1 MYNTSLLGCAKM
13 EVAVD
18 FRTQTTQY
26 VRSGLPALAAALLLS
41 SASAVAANNSGMPCE
56 QVSRDLKSLEVT
68 VEALTLTA
76 VDHVPIAQHAAKPN
90 TPDGKSHVT
99 ESEIPYLYLTPRV
112 TSILRDVFGT
122 TAEDLPPTSPLV
134 KPKPRSSSPLADSE
148 ETADSASVPDDVAIE
163 SDDMPRYQH
172 QMYRTDI

>member
-18 FRTQTTQY
+18 FRTQTTQC
-26 VRSGLPALAAALLLS
+26 VLSGWPALAATLLL
-41 SASAVAANNSGMPCE
+41 SASAVAASNSGMPCE
-56 QVSRDLKSLEVT
+56 QVGRDLKSLEVT

-76 VDHVPIAQHAAKPN
+76 VDHVPMAQNAAKPN
-90 TPDGKSHVT
+90 TPDGEYHVT
-99 ESEIPYLYLTPRV
+99 ESGIPYLYLTPRV

-122 TAEDLPPTSPLV
+122 TAEDLPPAVPPV
-134 KPKPRSSSPLADSE
+134 KPKSRSSSPLADSE
-148 ETADSASVPDDVAIE
+148 ATADSATVPDDVAIE

>member
-1 MYNTSLLGCAKM
+1 
-13 EVAVD
+13 
-18 FRTQTTQY
+18 
-26 VRSGLPALAAALLLS
+26 
-41 SASAVAANNSGMPCE
+41 MPCA
-56 QVSRDLKSLEVT
+56 QVGRDLKSLEIT

-76 VDHVPIAQHAAKPN
+76 VDHVPIAQNAAKPN
-90 TPDGKSHVT
+90 TPDGESHVT

-122 TAEDLPPTSPLV
+122 TAEDLSPALPPV
-134 KPKPRSSSPLADSE
+134 KPKLRSSSPLADSE
-148 ETADSASVPDDVAIE
+148 ETADSATVPDDVAIE

>member
-1 MYNTSLLGCAKM
+1 M

-26 VRSGLPALAAALLLS
+26 GLSGLSALAATLLL
-41 SASAVAANNSGMPCE
+41 SASAVAASNSGMPCA
-56 QVSRDLKSLEVT
+56 QVGRDLKSLEIT

-76 VDHVPIAQHAAKPN
+76 VDHVPIAQNAAKPN
-90 TPDGKSHVT
+90 TPDGESHVT

-122 TAEDLPPTSPLV
+122 TAEDLSPALPPV
-134 KPKPRSSSPLADSE
+134 KPKLRSSSPLADSE
-148 ETADSASVPDDVAIE
+148 ETADSATVPDDVAIE

>member
-26 VRSGLPALAAALLLS
+26 GLSGLPALAATLLL
-41 SASAVAANNSGMPCE
+41 SASAVAASNSGIPCE
-56 QVSRDLKSLEVT
+56 QVGRDLKSLEVT

-76 VDHVPIAQHAAKPN
+76 VVHVPIAQNAAKPN
-90 TPDGKSHVT
+90 TPDGESHVT
-99 ESEIPYLYLTPRV
+99 ESGIPYLYLTPHV
-112 TSILRDVFGT
+112 TSFLRDVFGT
-122 TAEDLPPTSPLV
+122 TAEDLPPVTPTSQ
-134 KPKPRSSSPLADSE
+134 SSSPLADSE
-148 ETADSASVPDDVAIE
+148 ETADSATVPDDVAIE

>member
-26 VRSGLPALAAALLLS
+26 VLSGLPALAATLLL
-41 SASAVAANNSGMPCE
+41 SASAVAASNSRMPCA
-56 QVSRDLKSLEVT
+56 QVGRDLKSLEIT

-76 VDHVPIAQHAAKPN
+76 VDHVPIAQNAAKPN
-90 TPDGKSHVT
+90 TPDGESHVT

-122 TAEDLPPTSPLV
+122 TAEDLSPALPPV
-134 KPKPRSSSPLADSE
+134 KPKLRSSSPLADSE
-148 ETADSASVPDDVAIE
+148 ETADSATVPDDVAIE
-163 SDDMPRYQH
+163 SDDMPRYKR